1 MTNLYRYYIELKNRL
16 LLLLTAW
23 ISTVLVS
30 YIYKETLLFLI
41 IEPSLNYSN
50 QNIVYFIFTNVT
62 EIFSVYFEI
71 IIFLGN
77 HTLIVFT
84 LYHIVLFSSLGLY
97 KFELENITFLIQT
110 SLLVFFISLVF
121 FNKILLPLSWNF
133 FLSYQSFSF
142 LKSIDFYFES
152 KLNEYITF
160 YMTSYYLC
168 ITYCQI
174 FVLLISFCK
183 YIKNN
188 LTQIKQYRKI
198 IYFSFLLISTLLTPP
213 DIISQIILS
222 FSLILI
228 YELLIYNLIFQL
240 TIKKL
245 EN

>member
-30 YIYKETLLFLI
+30 YIYKEALLFLI